1 MVLNIQSSE
10 KSEVALYSETKY
22 TYYKEIK
29 NDLVFEKGSAQAKT
43 WLRRS
48 RCVWRSTIW
57 REKSLGFVQRPH
69 PSLTPVEDFSDIM
82 DCFQLTQGY

>member
-43 WLRRS
+43 
-48 RCVWRSTIW
+48 
-57 REKSLGFVQRPH
+57 
-69 PSLTPVEDFSDIM
+69 
-82 DCFQLTQGY
+82 